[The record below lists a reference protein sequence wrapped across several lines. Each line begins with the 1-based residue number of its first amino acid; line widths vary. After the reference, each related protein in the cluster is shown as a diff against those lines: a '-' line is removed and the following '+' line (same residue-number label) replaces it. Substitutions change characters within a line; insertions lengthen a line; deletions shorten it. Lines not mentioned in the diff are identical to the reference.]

1 MIERTARAVSFLI
14 LAVWFL
20 LGAALASAAGDPFE
34 AFAVQAV
41 PEPAPSPMLS
51 LPDLTG
57 RVVAVPEEFR
67 GKVVLLG
74 FFTTT

>member
-1 MIERTARAVSFLI
+1 MAHMLRSISFLAFAI
-14 LAVWFL
+14 WLLAATAP
-20 LGAALASAAGDPFE
+20 LGAAGDPFE
-34 AFAVQAV
+34 ALGAQAI
-41 PEPAPSPMLS
+41 PEPTPIPALS

-57 RVVAVPEEFR
+57 RVVAVPEAFR

>member
-1 MIERTARAVSFLI
+1 MEHTVRSISFLALGI
-14 LAVWFL
+14 WLLA
-20 LGAALASAAGDPFE
+20 AAQSIGAAGDPFDTLG
-34 AFAVQAV
+34 AQAI
-41 PEPAPSPMLS
+41 PEPAPSPALS

-57 RVVAVPEEFR
+57 RVVAIPEAFR

>member
-1 MIERTARAVSFLI
+1 VRSISFLALGI
-14 LAVWFL
+14 WLLVVAGSVW
-20 LGAALASAAGDPFE
+20 AAGDPFE
-34 AFAVQAV
+34 ALGVQV
-41 PEPAPSPMLS
+41 IQEPAPSPALS

-57 RVVAVPEEFR
+57 RVVAIPEEFR

>member
-1 MIERTARAVSFLI
+1 MAHMVRSMSS
-14 LAVWFL
+14 LALGIWL
-20 LGAALASAAGDPFE
+20 LAAAQPAGAAGDPFE
-34 AFAVQAV
+34 ALGVQAI
-41 PEPAPSPMLS
+41 PDPAPSPALS

>member
-1 MIERTARAVSFLI
+1 MRSVSFLALGMWL
-14 LAVWFL
+14 LAAGQPV
-20 LGAALASAAGDPFE
+20 AAAGDPFE
-34 AFAVQAV
+34 ALGAQAIGD
-41 PEPAPSPMLS
+41 PAPSPPLS

-57 RVVAVPEEFR
+57 RVVAIHEEFR

>member
-1 MIERTARAVSFLI
+1 VRSVSFLVLGMWL
-14 LAVWFL
+14 LA
-20 LGAALASAAGDPFE
+20 AAQPVGAAGDPFE
-34 AFAVQAV
+34 ALGSQAI
-41 PEPAPSPMLS
+41 PEPAPSPSLS

-57 RVVAVPEEFR
+57 RVVAIPEEFR

>member
-1 MIERTARAVSFLI
+1 MGHTVRSVSFLALGI
-14 LAVWFL
+14 WLLA
-20 LGAALASAAGDPFE
+20 AAQPVGAAGDPFE
-34 AFAVQAV
+34 NLGSQAI
-41 PEPAPSPMLS
+41 PEPAPSPALS

>member
-1 MIERTARAVSFLI
+1 MGHTVRSNWL
-14 LAVWFL
+14 LALGTWL
-20 LGAALASAAGDPFE
+20 LPVAGPISAAGDPF
-34 AFAVQAV
+34 AALSVQAI
-41 PEPAPSPMLS
+41 PGPAPSPSLS

-57 RVVAVPEEFR
+57 RVVAIPEEFR

>member
-1 MIERTARAVSFLI
+1 MIERAARAVSVL
-14 LAVWFL
+14 
-20 LGAALASAAGDPFE
+20 ALAIWLLLAANRTSTAGDPFE

-41 PEPAPSPMLS
+41 PEPGPSPMLS